1 MTRIR
6 PYTVFRLAIFL
17 VWLALFGFLLKREYF
32 VPTLS
37 QREAEVVARH
47 AEESF
52 MGVYLNAERTGYV
65 KNNIR
70 PASAGGFTLS
80 QEAYLRL
87 NILNE
92 IQIIRMQGTAEL
104 NADHLLQHF
113 TFHLESPFARMTASG
128 DVEGNAVHFVI
139 DTGKSRIADTVQ
151 LASPPYLTSNR
162 RAYLLRPDL
171 KPGDKIKVPYF
182 DPLTLG
188 GQNAV
193 VQYKGLEKQI
203 IQGRVYNLHRFVE
216 TYAGTR
222 VNSWLNDEGQ
232 VMREE
237 SPAGFVFLAEP
248 EFKATEI
255 KGRGQ
260 EFLQSAAVPLVG
272 AMPDLAGRRA
282 MSFHIQLP
290 DEEFPALGKDRQSL
304 VGDTLTVTMESL
316 PATSA
321 VPCREQTAELAASP
335 YLQVHDPRIAQLTGS
350 LLADHPSP
358 LQAVR
363 ILAEWVYLN
372 LEKRPV
378 LGIPDAVTTLESRK
392 GDCNEHAALFAA
404 LARNA
409 GIPARVVAG
418 VVFHAGEF
426 YYHAWNEVCLDRQWL
441 SLDPTFNQLPADLTH
456 LKFVEGDL
464 SEQIKI
470 GALLGK
476 LRIAIA
482 D

>member
-1 MTRIR
+1 MARTR
-6 PYTVFRLAIFL
+6 PYTILRLAIL
-17 VWLALFGFLLKREYF
+17 LIWLLLFGFLLKREYF
-32 VPTLS
+32 VATLS

-52 MGVYLNAERTGYV
+52 MGVYLNAERIGYV
-65 KNNIR
+65 KNNTR
-70 PASAGGFTLS
+70 PAPGGGLTLT

-92 IQIIRMQGTAEL
+92 IQTIRMQGTAL
-104 NADHLLQHF
+104 LSAAYLLQQF
-113 TFHLESPFARMTASG
+113 TFHLESPFARMTATG
-128 DVEGNAVHFVI
+128 EVVGNAVHFVI

-151 LASPPYLTSNR
+151 LATPPYLTSNR
-162 RAYLLRPDL
+162 RAYLLRPGL
-171 KPGDKIKVPYF
+171 QPGEKIKVPYF

-222 VNSWLNDEGQ
+222 VNSWLNADGQ

-248 EFKATEI
+248 EFKATDV
-255 KGRGQ
+255 KGAGQ
-260 EFLQSAAVPLVG
+260 EFLQSVAVPLVG
-272 AMPDLAGRRA
+272 VMPNLAGRPALRL
-282 MSFHIQLP
+282 HLQLP
-290 DEEFPALGKDRQSL
+290 DEEFPALAKDRQSWQ
-304 VGDTLTVTMESL
+304 GDLLTVTLETL
-316 PATSA
+316 PAEDA
-321 VPCREQTAELAASP
+321 APCREHTAELAATP
-335 YLQVHDPRIAQLTGS
+335 YLQVKDPRLTRLTDS
-350 LLADHPSP
+350 LLADQPSP
-358 LQAVR
+358 LQSVR
-363 ILAEWVYLN
+363 RLADWVYRN

-404 LARNA
+404 LARTA

-418 VVFHAGEF
+418 VVFQAGAF
-426 YYHAWNEVCLDRQWL
+426 YYHAWNEVCLDGKWL
-441 SLDPTFNQLPADLTH
+441 SLDPTFNELPADLTH

-464 SEQIKI
+464 GEQIKI

-482 D
+482 E